1 MVLDLVIGFG
11 NIFQTPTIFPDQQGK
26 VQVIVTNQ
34 GNQAVTQP
42 FNISLYASTD
52 PTLDFPLNK
61 LEVGTQVIKG
71 KDELLGTLRSD
82 DDLNP
87 NQSKTLTLDFASSEF
102 RTPSVVSPGAYY
114 RWGNNRF
121 SGG

>member
-1 MVLDLVIGFG
+1 M
-11 NIFQTPTIFPDQQGK
+11 
-26 VQVIVTNQ
+26 QVIVTNQ
-34 GNQAVTQP
+34 GNQAVTKP

-61 LEVGTQVIKG
+61 LEVGTQVLKG
-71 KDELLGTLRSD
+71 KDELLGTLRID
-82 DDLNP
+82 DDLNL

-102 RTPSVVSPGAYY
+102 RTASVVSPGAYY

-121 SGG
+121 SSG